1 MKLQEGKELKI
12 ISRHLFKAFAIAIMV
27 LIVNCS
33 QPVQNESDK
42 IELVSVWQY
51 LKVFSIYQDRIPN
64 DPFAVD
70 FSQELFN
77 LLQDTLK
84 GGHYTGY
91 SDSLGNILV
100 EGSLRKTSYSNKLMK
115 LDTLTDSCC
124 LLRIPTFQDD
134 YGSVLRQFYNAV
146 PKIGHFSNII
156 LDLRSNGGGLITTT
170 DTIIQCMLPK
180 GKKYIH
186 AIERVYDRT
195 TQKASTLEHDWN
207 TNSYIT
213 KQLPEF
219 KNKKLAV
226 LMDNNTGSASEI
238 LAIALKDCAG
248 AILVGDKSFGKA
260 IGQVLLHRRERQILK
275 ITYLHLYRIID
286 ATKGSYHDYHRIGIA
301 PDSVPAALIEE
312 AKNIAPT
319 YKPVFYAVKMLQ
331 PSIIADSIRF
341 PALPNIQFAQPVI
354 QKGLYKDVD
363 ESEINLQ

>member
-1 MKLQEGKELKI
+1 
-12 ISRHLFKAFAIAIMV
+12 MV

-33 QPVQNESDK
+33 QPVQNETDK

-70 FSQELFN
+70 CSQELFD
-77 LLQDTLK
+77 LLHDTLK
-84 GGHYTGY
+84 GAPYTGFA
-91 SDSLGNILV
+91 DSLGNIIDGGLK
-100 EGSLRKTSYSNKLMK
+100 KTSYSNMLMK

-134 YGSVLRQFYNAV
+134 YGSVLRQFYNAI
-146 PKIGHFSNII
+146 PKIGHFSNVI

-170 DTIIQCMLPK
+170 DTIIQCILPK
-180 GKKYIH
+180 GLKYIH
-186 AIERVYDRT
+186 AKERVYDRT
-195 TQKASTLEHDWN
+195 TQKASTLEHDWS
-207 TNSYIT
+207 TNPYIS

-219 KNKKLAV
+219 RNKKFAV
-226 LMDNNTGSASEI
+226 LIDKSTASASEI
-238 LAIALKDCAG
+238 LAIALKDCADAKLIG
-248 AILVGDKSFGKA
+248 EKSYGKA
-260 IGQVLLHRRERQILK
+260 IGQVLLHRRERQFLK

-286 ATKGSYHDYHRIGIA
+286 TTKGYYYDYHRMGIA

-331 PSIIADSIRF
+331 PSIVADSISF
-341 PALPNIQFAQPVI
+341 SALPNKPVAQPVMDY
-354 QKGLYKDVD
+354 GLYKVVD